1 MQDLILYMKS
11 DKANYNAVGIYNDGK
26 IIVQKGSIIR
36 KNNTSKKYK
45 RSPTI
50 EKLRS
55 DPTLINNSM
64 QVLRNI
70 EFDSVSMAAQFVADT
85 SRNGL
90 LYWRNKSNKKLK
102 EIIGG

>member
-1 MQDLILYMKS
+1 
-11 DKANYNAVGIYNDGK
+11 
-26 IIVQKGSIIR
+26 
-36 KNNTSKKYK
+36 
-45 RSPTI
+45 
-50 EKLRS
+50 
-55 DPTLINNSM
+55 M